1 MTTIRN
7 GALIAGAKNDFRQL
21 NNPLHAWGD
30 AASFYQ
36 SLSKLRGFWP
46 MSSVNESGNVYDLS
60 GQGRTLTNNSSTAF
74 GVTLFTPYADFD
86 GAADYLSRPTEA
98 GLEITSNLTLC
109 CWAYFDNTA
118 SAIENV
124 IGKRGAGGQLGY
136 YIRRTAGGLA
146 EAVVSSN
153 GTAAT
158 LATGG
163 TLAEDTWYFLAL
175 RYLASTELS
184 IWVNDTETLNTTSIP
199 ASIHN
204 STADFTI
211 GANGTPGE
219 YMNGRI
225 ALPTLCATDLGDDTL
240 IFLYDMTRHLFGV

>member
-7 GALIAGAKNDFRQL
+7 GALISAGQNDFRTL

-30 AASFYQ
+30 ALSFYL
-36 SLSKLRGFWP
+36 SLPHLRGMWP

-60 GQGRTLTNNSSTAF
+60 GQGRTLTNNSSTPF
-74 GVTLFTPYADFD
+74 GVTLFTPYADPD
-86 GAADYLSRPTEA
+86 GTADYLSRATEA
-98 GLEITSNLTLC
+98 GLEITSNLTMC

-124 IGKRGAGGQLGY
+124 MGKRGASGQLGY

-153 GTAAT
+153 GTATT

-184 IWVNDTETLNTTSIP
+184 IWVNDTETPNTTSIP

-219 YMNGRI
+219 YMNGRV
-225 ALPTLCATDLGDDTL
+225 ALAALCATNLDDDT
-240 IFLYDMTRHLFGV
+240 ITFLYDMTRHLFGV